1 MMAPCIKA
9 LWSAGQSSGVLKTES
24 TGSTGIG
31 QQIECGGKERKQK

>member
-24 TGSTGIG
+24 TGIG